1 MTDNEKKIE
10 TFDEFKEVVT
20 TWLDLNN
27 QYIEA
32 LRGAY
37 DDLSDKYERVL
48 GAMDAINTKVD
59 LIAYDQGIIKER
71 PMPSKCQGEG
81 DLQ

>member
-27 QYIEA
+27 KYIET
-32 LRGAY
+32 LREAY

-71 PMPSKCQGEG
+71 PVLPQHKVKG
-81 DLQ
+81 DFQ

>member
-71 PMPSKCQGEG
+71 PVLPQHKVKG
-81 DLQ
+81 DFQ

>member
-1 MTDNEKKIE
+1 MADNEKKIE

-27 QYIEA
+27 KYIET
-32 LRGAY
+32 LREAY

-71 PMPSKCQGEG
+71 PVLPQHNVKG
-81 DLQ
+81 DFQ

>member
-27 QYIEA
+27 KYIET
-32 LRGAY
+32 LREAY

-59 LIAYDQGIIKER
+59 LIAYDQGIIKE
-71 PMPSKCQGEG
+71 CQGEG